1 MKNINILFVGGSKR
15 YSFAEKLIEA
25 GKEFGLTIKIYSY
38 EMGED
43 LPIADIATVIQGK
56 FFSSAEISWSLINIR
71 SILQFHFM
79 IKQYI
84 Y

>member
-43 LPIADIATVIQGK
+43 LPIADIATVIQ
-56 FFSSAEISWSLINIR
+56 
-71 SILQFHFM
+71 
-79 IKQYI
+79 
-84 Y
+84 